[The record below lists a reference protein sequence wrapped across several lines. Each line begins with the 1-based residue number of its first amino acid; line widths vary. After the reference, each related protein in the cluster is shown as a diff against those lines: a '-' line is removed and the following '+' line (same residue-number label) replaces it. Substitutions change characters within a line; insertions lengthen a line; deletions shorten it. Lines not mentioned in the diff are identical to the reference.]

1 MFLDPHG
8 ARHCAKSKKM
18 PKTLL
23 QINTVVNSG
32 STGRIAEEIGQTALA
47 AGWRSVIA
55 YGRNPRPSASELIRI
70 GSDSGV
76 RLHGLRSRIFDDTG
90 FGSRRATEEFIRKV
104 EKLAPDIV
112 LLHNLHGY
120 YLNIEVLF
128 RWLAQC
134 GIPVVWTLHDCWAFT
149 GHCAHFEF
157 VGCEKWKTGCFS
169 CPQTHNYPASFVF
182 DRSRKNWE
190 QKREL
195 FSSVKNL
202 TLVPVSDWL
211 AGLVRQSFLG
221 DKKILRIYN
230 GTDTRTF
237 SPKANAAAVR
247 EKYGLG
253 NRFVA
258 LGCASAWGERKG
270 LKHYAELSQRAGSDV
285 AIVMIGV
292 SPEIAKKLPPNII
305 AIPRTENID
314 ELAALYSAA
323 DVVLNLSYEETFGMT
338 TIEGFA
344 CGTPGIVFRATAS
357 PELVSDETG
366 FIVAPGDVSGILAAM
381 ETIRSRGKSAYTD
394 ACRSR
399 ALACFRKEDRWA
411 EYLSL
416 FAALA

>member
-1 MFLDPHG
+1 
-8 ARHCAKSKKM
+8 M

-70 GSDSGV
+70 GSARDV
-76 RLHGLRSRIFDDTG
+76 LWHGLRSRVFDDTG
-90 FGSRRATEEFIRKV
+90 LGGSRRATEAFIRKV
-104 EKLAPDIV
+104 EALAPDVV

-128 RWLAQC
+128 RWLAKS
-134 GIPVVWTLHDCWAFT
+134 GVPVVWTLHDCWAFT

-157 VGCEKWKTGCFS
+157 VGCGKWKTGCFS
-169 CPQTHNYPASFVF
+169 CPQTRNYPSSFLF
-182 DRSRKNWE
+182 DRSRKNWA

-221 DKKILRIYN
+221 DKKIIRIYN
-230 GTDTRTF
+230 GTDTQTF
-237 SPKANAAAVR
+237 SPKANVSAVR

-253 NRFVA
+253 ERFVA
-258 LGCASAWGERKG
+258 LGCASVWGERKG
-270 LKHYAELSQRAGSDV
+270 FSDFFKLRERLSEKELG
-285 AIVMIGV
+285 
-292 SPEIAKKLPPNII
+292 IAMVGLSEKQIASLPPGIVGI
-305 AIPRTENID
+305 RRTESVE

-323 DVVLNLSYEETFGMT
+323 DLFFNPTYEDNFPTVN
-338 TIEGFA
+338 IESLA
-344 CGTPGIVFRATAS
+344 CGTPVCTYRSGGS
-357 PELVSDETG
+357 PEALDATIG
-366 FIVAPGDVSGILAAM
+366 FVAEQGDIDGVISAIEA
-381 ETIRSRGKSAYTD
+381 IRSRGKSAYAA